1 MRTNPAPAAET
12 NKPRRLGRGL
22 SALIGQPI
30 KVEIPQAGSSAPAL
44 QPAPAKNVP
53 AHAPREP
60 STPALASTDAAPGT
74 RVAMLPLDA
83 IKPGRFQPRRVFD
96 EAQLKELA
104 ASIAS
109 AGVVQP
115 VVVRSVTP
123 SAAGA
128 PRYELI
134 AGERRWRACG
144 IAGVSAIPAVVQ
156 DISDEQAAEW
166 SLIENLQRTDLTS
179 MERAEAVAS
188 LCSRFSLSHQQA
200 AEKLGID
207 RSSVANMVRLLE
219 LEEPIRELL
228 DEGKLSGGHG
238 KALLAAPPGQAR
250 INLANIAA
258 NQGWSV
264 RKLEQAAANALVP
277 SGTTG
282 ASVTIPASDKAMAKA
297 AALRDLEKQLGE
309 HMGTAVAIRASG
321 SGKRGSIVLKFYDL
335 DHFDGLM
342 SKMGFRLR

>member
-1 MRTNPAPAAET
+1 MRTTPASAVDSG
-12 NKPRRLGRGL
+12 KPRRLGRGL

-30 KVEIPQAGSSAPAL
+30 KVEIPPAG
-44 QPAPAKNVP
+44 
-53 AHAPREP
+53 P
-60 STPALASTDAAPGT
+60 STPSPQSSQAKGVPSVAAPAVAEPAPSATGA

-115 VVVRSVTP
+115 VVVRPVAP

-144 IAGVSAIPAVVQ
+144 VAGVTAIPAVVQ

-179 MERAEAVAS
+179 MERAEAVAN
-188 LCSRFSLSHQQA
+188 LCTRFSLSHQQA
-200 AEKLGID
+200 ADKLGID

-219 LEEPIRELL
+219 LEGPIRELL
-228 DEGKLSGGHG
+228 DEGKLTGGHG

-282 ASVTIPASDKAMAKA
+282 ASVSIPASDKAMAKA